1 VIKTRANAPRPAN
14 TPAGAASIPR
24 ISPVLAPDRT
34 ALILIDFQNEWF
46 HPEGAYARTGF
57 DISHM
62 TRTVEPT
69 VRLVD
74 FCHDHDIPVICLTY
88 VCRGRIDGGPVF
100 DKRPALRDDGGKGL
114 REGTFGVKVI
124 PELPLSAEKYGDW
137 FIERKRMSGFYQTG
151 LEQLLRDLGRDTVLI
166 TGVATGSCCESTAR
180 DANFRNFNAVMVHD
194 CLGTIGG
201 TTLHPITKEEH
212 HVTAEEM
219 HFASL
224 RNCQMIVCDVL
235 SSQECMAE
243 LRDAKDGEPV

>member
-1 VIKTRANAPRPAN
+1 
-14 TPAGAASIPR
+14 
-24 ISPVLAPDRT
+24 
-34 ALILIDFQNEWF
+34 
-46 HPEGAYARTGF
+46 
-57 DISHM
+57 M

-69 VRLVD
+69 VKLVN
-74 FCHDHDIPVICLTY
+74 FCHEQGIPVVCLTY
-88 VCRGRIDGGPVF
+88 VCRGRVDGGPVF

-114 REGTFGVKVI
+114 RENTFGVEVI

-137 FIERKRMSGFYQTG
+137 FIARKRMSGFYQTG
-151 LEQLLRDLGRDTVLI
+151 LEQLLRDLDRDTVLI

-212 HVTAEEM
+212 YVSAEEM

-235 SSQECMAE
+235 GSEEIMSE
-243 LRDAKDGEPV
+243 LSDTSVGKTA

>member
-1 VIKTRANAPRPAN
+1 MSINVAT
-14 TPAGAASIPR
+14 GFASIAR
-24 ISPVLAPDRT
+24 ITPKLDPKKT

-46 HPEGAYARTGF
+46 HDEGAYYRTGY

-69 VRLVD
+69 VKLIN
-74 FCHDHDIPVICLTY
+74 FCHEHKIDVVCLTY
-88 VCRGRIDGGPVF
+88 ACRGRIDGGPVF
-100 DKRPALRDDGGKGL
+100 EKRPALREDGGKGL
-114 REGTFGVKVI
+114 REGSFGVQVI

-137 FIERKRMSGFYQTG
+137 FIQRKRMSGFYQTG
-151 LEQLLRDLGRDTVLI
+151 LEQLLRDLGKDTVLI

-201 TTLHPITKEEH
+201 KTLHPITKEEH
-212 HVTAEEM
+212 VVSAEEM

-224 RNCQMIVCDVL
+224 RNCQMIVCDVMG
-235 SSQECMAE
+235 SEECMAE
-243 LRDAKDGEPV
+243 LASA